1 MDDIGRDEGRAV
13 ACRSQGA
20 AKGMNAPATDRSHW
34 GCATG
39 FAVLLVGT
47 VTGGLATR
55 DIALSQPWFKAGVP
69 VTVSKFGEMVFLA
82 VGGAAGLAC
91 VAVVFSMVCLI
102 LDGRGTLRQWQK
114 GRRALLLVL
123 LAAIVGLIAAVGAV
137 ATLNSLA
144 GTMPAEAMDKLTDE
158 IPAKE
163 EPYDVP
169 MDD

>member
-1 MDDIGRDEGRAV
+1 
-13 ACRSQGA
+13 
-20 AKGMNAPATDRSHW
+20 MNPPAPDRSHW

-39 FAVLLVGT
+39 LAVLLVGT
-47 VTGGLATR
+47 VTGGLTTR
-55 DIALSQPWFKAGVP
+55 GMALSQPWFKAGVQ
-69 VTVSKFGEMVFLA
+69 VTVSKLGETVFLA

-91 VAVVFSMVCLI
+91 VAVVFSMVCLV
-102 LDGRGTLRQWQK
+102 LDGRGTLRLWQK

-137 ATLNSLA
+137 AILNSLV
-144 GTMPAEAMDKLTDE
+144 GTMPAEALDKLTDE

-169 MDD
+169 FDD